1 MVPKNNSKILRRSH
15 TFYKANPYQK
25 YKKYGQIKSCMVH
38 STKNNSKRK
47 FAQIMNIF
55 LFKVHDKYEKKHL

>member
-1 MVPKNNSKILRRSH
+1 MVRKNNSKILGRSH
-15 TFYKANPYQK
+15 TFYKANQFKK

-55 LFKVHDKYEKKHL
+55 FIQSP